1 MIVDASIN
9 LMPDQ
14 SVARAV
20 ELAVAAENLGF
31 ARCLVYDEGL
41 ASRDVYVTLA
51 AIAVATSKIAMGPG
65 ITNPYTRHAAST
77 AAAIASLDELS
88 GGRALLGI
96 GAGGSLTLDPLGI
109 ARHRPL
115 TAVRETI
122 AACRQLF
129 AGHTATNDGTHV
141 SLHQASLKYGRPD
154 IPIWLAGR
162 GPKMLTLGGA
172 DCDGVML
179 DFIYKPHLPRAVS
192 LIRRGA
198 DTTGNHPRI
207 SYSTVFVTDE
217 QALVDVKPHLTYRLV
232 DSPQEVKEEIGLG
245 ADDEL
250 AIRSAMA
257 DGLEAAARFVKDDWV
272 FPFVIHGSESEC
284 RAEITQL
291 VDQFEIGEF
300 LLPILDD
307 DRAESLISTVAQ
319 VLQL

>member
-129 AGHTATNDGTHV
+129 AGHTATTDGTHV

-179 DFIYKPHLPRAVS
+179 DFIYKPHLPHAVS

-257 DGLEAAARFVKDDWV
+257 DGLEAAAKFVKDEWV
-272 FPFVIHGSESEC
+272 FPFVIHGSEREC